1 MEKLLQLIQEENER
15 ISSTLGHTTVCM
27 MPIRVFLLE
36 KYLEAM
42 KASKHFNHDVY
53 HILSIVFR
61 SRSYEA
67 TCRADGDPEEMKRML
82 HVRAM
87 MDELTRS

>member
-15 ISSTLGHTTVCM
+15 LSSALGHTTIGM

-36 KYLEAM
+36 KYLEAI

-53 HILSIVFR
+53 HILSIAFK
-61 SRSYEA
+61 SKSYEA
-67 TCRADGDPEEMKRML
+67 TCGIEEDPEEIERVLK
-82 HVRAM
+82 VRAM

>member
-15 ISSTLGHTTVCM
+15 LSSTLGHTTVGM

-36 KYLEAM
+36 KYLETM
-42 KASKHFNHDVY
+42 KASKNFNHDVY
-53 HILSIVFR
+53 HMLSIAFG

-67 TCRADGDPEEMKRML
+67 TCGADEDPEEVKRML

-87 MDELTRS
+87 MDESTRS